1 MRKLRTIAT
10 LAPIGVGV
18 AALTQAHYLISHF
31 GTIALIAGAV
41 TGGAALLVSKAK
53 GKGRDDEPQEQTY
66 TAEDV
71 ISAWQPPAFHEL
83 PQARPDASYVDPAAV
98 QQRLRDLAG

>member
-53 GKGRDDEPQEQTY
+53 GKAHDEPQEQTY
-66 TAEDV
+66 SAEDV
-71 ISAWQPPAFHEL
+71 VSAWQPPAFHEL